1 MGAESMNADP
11 DMILWLVPGLGMI
24 LVAAAAV
31 MYWRRVSRVAMK
43 WFWVGA
49 GLWIV
54 AVVLKV
60 ICVLLTND
68 AVLGYLRQNLSYPL
82 WLTASGL
89 FAGIQSSFFEIGL
102 TFFAVLVWRQ
112 LGQDAER
119 AIAIGVGAGAFE
131 AVLLGIA
138 SLGSVLAVMSGIAG
152 TETIGAQV
160 GAVAARTP
168 LFWLVAPTERVIAI
182 LAQASSRA
190 LVLLGVTARKPLMI
204 IGGIVIFTLLDS
216 VTGVVHIS
224 GKLVS
229 LNMWWVE
236 LALLPFGLV
245 SLPILR
251 WCSVRWGQGEEGR
264 RTVSPLHTQ
273 L

>member
-24 LVAAAAV
+24 LVGAAAV
-31 MYWRRVSRVAMK
+31 IYWRRVSRAAMK

-54 AVVLKV
+54 AVLLKV

-68 AVLGYLRQNLSYPL
+68 AVLGYLRQNFSYPL

-102 TFFAVLVWRQ
+102 TFLAVLVWRQ

-131 AVLLGIA
+131 AVLLGVA

-152 TETIGAQV
+152 TETTGAQID
-160 GAVAARTP
+160 ALAARTP

-182 LAQASSRA
+182 LAHASSRA

-216 VTGVVHIS
+216 VAGAVHIS
-224 GKLVS
+224 GKLGF

-236 LALLPFGLV
+236 LALLPFGVV
-245 SLPILR
+245 SLPVLR
-251 WCSVRWGQGEEGR
+251 WCSVCWGQGKAGGGR
-264 RTVSPLHTQ
+264 VRPLQTQ
-273 L
+273 P